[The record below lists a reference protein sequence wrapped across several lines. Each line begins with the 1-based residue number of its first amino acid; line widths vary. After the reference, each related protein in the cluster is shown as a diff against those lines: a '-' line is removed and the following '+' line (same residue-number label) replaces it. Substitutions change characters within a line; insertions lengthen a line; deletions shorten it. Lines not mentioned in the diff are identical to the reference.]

1 MAAVRAV
8 VVQDLRGPGSA
19 LLKEVPEPTG
29 SHPRANGRRLLV
41 EVHAAGLSF
50 IDPLQ
55 TRGLYQNGVPAPYV
69 CGSELAGVV
78 IEADSECGV
87 EAGDRVSG
95 IVWHGALAE
104 RALAIPEYLIRLPD
118 HVTFVEGAAIYMNY
132 STAWYALD
140 RAALRA
146 GETVLVHGA
155 AGGVGTAAVD
165 LAGAFGSRVIAVVS
179 SDAKAAVAER
189 QGAYAIVRSD
199 GQWLQQVRD
208 LTGGRGAD
216 VVVDPV
222 GGDRFTDSLRS
233 LRIGGR
239 LVVVG
244 FAGGSIPTVKVNR
257 LLHRNLTITGI
268 TMDVME
274 EEHPG
279 TLARVR
285 SAIERLLAAGRVHP
299 VIGSV
304 FPLEEAPTALR
315 SMEERRAIGKVV
327 VRVAG

>member
-1 MAAVRAV
+1 MRAV
-8 VVQDLRGPGSA
+8 VVADLGGPSSA
-19 LLKEVPEPTG
+19 VLGDVPEPEG
-29 SHPRANGRRLLV
+29 SHPRANGRRVLV

-78 IEADSECGV
+78 LQADPGCGIEVGA
-87 EAGDRVSG
+87 RVGG
-95 IVWHGALAE
+95 IVWQGALAD
-104 RALAIPEYLIRLPD
+104 RALAVPEYLIRIPD
-118 HVTFVEGAAIYMNY
+118 DVPFVEGAAIYMNY
-132 STAWYALD
+132 ATAWYAFD
-140 RAALRA
+140 RAGVRP

-155 AGGVGTAAVD
+155 AGGVGSAALD
-165 LAGAFGSRVIAVVS
+165 LASVFGARAIAVVS
-179 SDAKAAVAER
+179 SPTKAALAER
-189 QGAYAIVRSD
+189 QGADAVVRSD
-199 GQWLQQVRD
+199 GDWLRQVRD
-208 LTGGRGAD
+208 LSGGRGVD
-216 VVVDPV
+216 VVIDPV
-222 GGDRFTDSLRS
+222 GGERFTDSLRS

-279 TLARVR
+279 TLQRVR
-285 SAIERLLAAGRVHP
+285 SAVECLVAEGRVHP
-299 VIGSV
+299 VVGSV
-304 FPLEEAPTALR
+304 FPLEEAASALAL
-315 SMEERRAIGKVV
+315 MEERRALGKVV
-327 VRVAG
+327 VRVVT